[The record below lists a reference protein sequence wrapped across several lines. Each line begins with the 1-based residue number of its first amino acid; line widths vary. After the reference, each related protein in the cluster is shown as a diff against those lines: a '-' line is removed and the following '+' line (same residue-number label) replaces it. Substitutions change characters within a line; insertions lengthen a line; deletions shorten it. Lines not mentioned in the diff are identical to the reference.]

1 LIFKEE
7 IIFAVALL
15 NILSF
20 LKTYRFV
27 LMLLTLLLLG
37 ACNVTKTLRED
48 EVLVMKNKV
57 SGIDK
62 KARDE
67 MKLLIRPRGNRKFIG
82 LFRIKAW
89 VYQKTGKGR
98 QTNFKESLRSSFGE
112 PPSII
117 DSAGMRESTANIQ
130 RYLAD
135 KGYFYGTVET
145 EVIPAKRNPKKA
157 TVLFRITPG
166 PQYTFRKIEFEP
178 TESQIDEFVAYH
190 MQQSNSFMLVPGQP
204 FDADKMASE
213 RTQLA
218 NYLREMGFFY
228 FNRDL
233 IYFEVDSA
241 LGSQQVDVK
250 LKIKRPR
257 EPFAFEQFTFDS
269 IFVNVDY
276 QAYQRQNDA
285 LVYDTIQQ
293 SDYLF
298 IDRSPP
304 SIRKDI
310 LVQNMLFKKG
320 LIFSESAMRLTQSR
334 ISDLKV
340 FGYNNIRL
348 QPNDSL
354 RKLNIIVNL
363 TPSNRRQLKLESE
376 VSTNS
381 ISLFGIAG
389 SLTETRRNL
398 FKGAEML
405 EIGANAGI
413 ESQQNVTATDALSRT
428 AFNTLEYGLSVAIT
442 VPRFLWPF
450 NSWNERFYTAPRTRF
465 GIRYNRQI
473 RLDFTREILQ
483 ANVGYLWMNKARERY
498 EFFPAEISLA
508 RTARISDNLSN
519 LLDQFSDPFLQFS
532 FTNYINIATRFA
544 YSIDNLTRRGTFM
557 RVNFEYAGN
566 TMHALYNIFDFQT
579 NDQTRK
585 FLGLPY
591 FQYVRSDIEYRKY
604 WKHGDASTLASR
616 IFVGAGLPLQ
626 NSIILPL
633 EKRYFAGGTN
643 SIRAWL
649 ARSLGPGGFGGYGQ
663 RLDQFGEVRL
673 EGNIEERFPI
683 IGNFQGAIFLDAG
696 NIWTLKD
703 TTAVKR
709 DLANFQ
715 PNRFYK
721 EIAIGTGFGLRYDF
735 EYFVFR
741 IDIGIK
747 AHDPAFTTGNRWVI
761 NKLFDRAWKQDDWR
775 SDLNTPLADQIRYPF
790 TSFNIGINYPF

>member
-1 LIFKEE
+1 
-7 IIFAVALL
+7 
-15 NILSF
+15 
-20 LKTYRFV
+20 
-27 LMLLTLLLLG
+27 MLLSMLLLG
-37 ACNVTKTLRED
+37 ACNVTKTLYED
-48 EVLVMKNKV
+48 EVLVTKNKV

-67 MKLLIRPRGNRKFIG
+67 MKVLIRPRTNRKFIG
-82 LFRIKAW
+82 TFRIKAW
-89 VYQKTGKGR
+89 VYQKTKKGR
-98 QTNFKESLRSSFGE
+98 QTNFKESLRSSYGE
-112 PPSII
+112 PPALLDTISL
-117 DSAGMRESTANIQ
+117 RESTVNIQ
-130 RYLAD
+130 RYLYD
-135 KGYFYGTVET
+135 KGYFYGTVTGNVEL
-145 EVIPAKRNPKKA
+145 AKRNPKKA
-157 TVLFRITPG
+157 VVHFRIAAG
-166 PQYTFRKIEFEP
+166 KQYTLQKIDFEP
-178 TESQIDEFVAYH
+178 THSPIDAFVAFH
-190 MQQSNSFMLVPGQP
+190 MQQSNNFLLVPNQA
-204 FDADKMASE
+204 FDADKMAAE

-241 LGSQQVDVK
+241 LGNHKVDIK

-257 EPFAFEQFTFDS
+257 EPFVFEQFSFDS

-276 QAYQRQNDA
+276 QAFQNLNDTLA
-285 LVYDTIQQ
+285 YDTIRR
-293 SDYLF
+293 SDYIF
-298 IDRSPP
+298 IDRNPP
-304 SIRKDI
+304 IIRKDI
-310 LVQNMLFKKG
+310 LVQNMLFKKN
-320 LIFSESAMRLTQSR
+320 LIFSESAMRLTQGR
-334 ISDLKV
+334 MGDLKV
-340 FGYNNIRL
+340 FGYNNIRI

-354 RKLNIIVNL
+354 RKLDVFVNL
-363 TPSNRRQLKLESE
+363 APANRRQLKLESE

-389 SLTETRRNL
+389 SITETRRNV

-405 EIGANAGI
+405 EIRANAGI
-413 ESQQNVTATDALSRT
+413 ESQQNVTATDVLSRT
-428 AFNTLEYGLSVAIT
+428 TFNTLEYGLSVSIT

-450 NSWNERFYTAPRTRF
+450 HTWNERFYTAPRTRF

-519 LLDQFSDPFLQFS
+519 LLDQLSDPFLQFS
-532 FTNYINIATRFA
+532 FTNYINLATRFA
-544 YSIDNLTRRGTFM
+544 YSVDNLTRRGTFM
-557 RVNFEYAGN
+557 RVNIEYAGN
-566 TMHALYNIFDFQT
+566 TLHALYNAFEFQT
-579 NDQTRK
+579 EEQTRR

-591 FQYVRSDIEYRKY
+591 FQYVRSDLEYRKY

-663 RLDQFGEVRL
+663 RLDQFGEIRL
-673 EGNIEERFPI
+673 EGNLEERFPI
-683 IGNFQGAIFLDAG
+683 IGKFQGAVFLDAG

-709 DLANFQ
+709 DLANFKA
-715 PNRFYK
+715 NRFYR

-735 EYFVFR
+735 DYFVLR
-741 IDIGIK
+741 IDIGLK
-747 AHDPAFTTGNRWVI
+747 AHDPAFNAGDRWVI
-761 NKLFDRAWKQDDWR
+761 NNIFDRNWRRNDWR
-775 SDLNTPLADQIRYPF
+775 NDLNIPLPENSTLRYPF
-790 TSFNIGINYPF
+790 TSFNVGINYPF

>member
-1 LIFKEE
+1 
-7 IIFAVALL
+7 
-15 NILSF
+15 
-20 LKTYRFV
+20 
-27 LMLLTLLLLG
+27 MLLSVLLLS
-37 ACNVTKTLRED
+37 ACSVTKTLHED
-48 EVLVMKNKV
+48 EVLVKKNKV

-62 KARDE
+62 KAREE
-67 MKLLIRPRGNRKFIG
+67 MKLLIRPRANRKFIG
-82 LFRIKAW
+82 LFRIKAS
-89 VYQKTGKGR
+89 VYQRTGQGR

-112 PPSII
+112 PPALVDSTSIKE
-117 DSAGMRESTANIQ
+117 SAANIQ

-135 KGYFYGTVET
+135 KGYFYGTLEAEVEPT
-145 EVIPAKRNPKKA
+145 KRNPKKA
-157 TVLFRITPG
+157 TVHFRIAPG

-178 TESQIDEFVAYH
+178 TRSQIDEFVAFH
-190 MQQSNSFMLVPGQP
+190 MQQSNSFLLVPNQP
-204 FDADKMASE
+204 FDADKIASS

-241 LGSQQVDVK
+241 LGTKQVDVK

-257 EPFAFEQFTFDS
+257 EPFVFEQFAFDS
-269 IFVNVDY
+269 IFVNVDF
-276 QAYQRQNDA
+276 QAYQSRNDT
-285 LVYDTIQQ
+285 LVYDTIQRN
-293 SDYLF
+293 DYIF
-298 IDRSPP
+298 VDRSPQ

-310 LVQNMLFKKG
+310 LVQNMLFKKD

-334 ISDLKV
+334 ISDLNV

-363 TPSNRRQLKLESE
+363 SPANRRQLKLESE

-389 SLTETRRNL
+389 SVTETRRNV

-405 EIGANAGI
+405 EIRANAGI
-413 ESQQNVTATDALSRT
+413 ESQQNVTASDVLSRT
-428 AFNTLEYGLSVAIT
+428 TFNTLEYGLSMAIT
-442 VPRFLWPF
+442 IPRFLWPF
-450 NSWNERFYTAPRTRF
+450 TSWNERFYTAPRTRF

-519 LLDQFSDPFLQFS
+519 LLEQLSDPFLQFS
-532 FTNYINIATRFA
+532 FTNYINLATRFA
-544 YSIDNLTRRGTFM
+544 YSVDNLTRRGTFM
-557 RVNFEYAGN
+557 RVNIEYAGN
-566 TMHALYNIFDFQT
+566 TLHAIYNVFDFQR
-579 NDQTRK
+579 DEPTRR

-591 FQYVRSDIEYRKY
+591 FQYVRADVEYRKY
-604 WKHGDASTLASR
+604 WKHNDASTLASR

-626 NSIILPL
+626 NSIIMPL

-649 ARSLGPGGFGGYGQ
+649 ARELGPGGFGRYGQ
-663 RLDQFGEVRL
+663 RLDQFGEIRL
-673 EGNIEERFPI
+673 EGNLEERFPI
-683 IGNFQGAIFLDAG
+683 IGKFQGAIFLDAG

-715 PNRFYK
+715 INRFYR

-747 AHDPAFTTGNRWVI
+747 AHDPAFNAGDRWVI
-761 NKLFDRAWKQDDWR
+761 SNLFNRNWIRNDWR
-775 SDLNTPLADQIRYPF
+775 GDLNIPLPENSTLRYPF
-790 TSFNIGINYPF
+790 TSFNVGINYPF

>member
-1 LIFKEE
+1 
-7 IIFAVALL
+7 LL
-15 NILSF
+15 F
-20 LKTYRFV
+20 LKKYRFV
-27 LMLLTLLLLG
+27 WMLLSVLLLS
-37 ACNVTKTLRED
+37 ACSVTKTLHED
-48 EVLVMKNKV
+48 EVLVKKNKV

-62 KARDE
+62 KAREE
-67 MKLLIRPRGNRKFIG
+67 MKLLIRPRANRKFLG
-82 LFRIKAW
+82 LFRIKAS
-89 VYQKTGKGR
+89 VYQRTGQGR
-98 QTNFKESLRSSFGE
+98 PTNFKESLRSSFGE
-112 PPSII
+112 PPALVDSTSIKE
-117 DSAGMRESTANIQ
+117 SAANIQ

-135 KGYFYGTVET
+135 KGYFYGTLEAEVEPT
-145 EVIPAKRNPKKA
+145 KRNPKKA
-157 TVLFRITPG
+157 TVHFRIAPG

-178 TESQIDEFVAYH
+178 TRSQIDEFVAFH
-190 MQQSNSFMLVPGQP
+190 MLQSNSFLLVPNQP
-204 FDADKMASE
+204 FDADKIASS

-241 LGSQQVDVK
+241 LGTKQVDVK
-250 LKIKRPR
+250 IKIKRPR
-257 EPFAFEQFTFDS
+257 EPFVFEQFAFDS
-269 IFVNVDY
+269 IFVNVDF
-276 QAYQRQNDA
+276 QAYQSQNDT
-285 LVYDTIQQ
+285 LVYDTIQRN
-293 SDYLF
+293 DYIF
-298 IDRSPP
+298 VDRSPQ

-310 LVQNMLFKKG
+310 LVQNMLFKKD

-363 TPSNRRQLKLESE
+363 SPANRRQLKLESE

-389 SLTETRRNL
+389 SVTETRRNV
-398 FKGAEML
+398 FKGAEIL
-405 EIGANAGI
+405 EIRANAGI
-413 ESQQNVTATDALSRT
+413 ESQQNVSATDVLSRT
-428 AFNTLEYGLSVAIT
+428 TFNTLEYGLSMAIT
-442 VPRFLWPF
+442 IPRFLWPF
-450 NSWNERFYTAPRTRF
+450 HTWNERFYTAPRTRF

-473 RLDFTREILQ
+473 RLDFTREVLQ

-508 RTARISDNLSN
+508 RTARVSDNLSN
-519 LLDQFSDPFLQFS
+519 LLEQLNDPFLQFS
-532 FTNYINIATRFA
+532 FTNYINLATRFA
-544 YSIDNLTRRGTFM
+544 YSVDNLSRRGTFM

-566 TMHALYNIFDFQT
+566 TLHAIYNLLEFQT
-579 NDQTRK
+579 DDPTRR

-591 FQYVRSDIEYRKY
+591 FQYVRADVEYRKY
-604 WKHGDASTLASR
+604 WKHSDASTLASR

-626 NSIILPL
+626 NSIIMPL

-649 ARSLGPGGFGGYGQ
+649 ARELGPGGFGRYGQ
-663 RLDQFGEVRL
+663 RLDQFGEIRL
-673 EGNIEERFPI
+673 EGNLEERFPI
-683 IGNFQGAIFLDAG
+683 IGKFQGAIFLDAG

-715 PNRFYK
+715 INRFYR

-747 AHDPAFTTGNRWVI
+747 AHDPAFNAGDRWVI
-761 NKLFDRAWKQDDWR
+761 SNLFNRNWIRNDWR
-775 SDLNTPLADQIRYPF
+775 GDLNIPLPENSTLRYPF
-790 TSFNIGINYPF
+790 TSFNVGINYPF

>member
-1 LIFKEE
+1 
-7 IIFAVALL
+7 
-15 NILSF
+15 
-20 LKTYRFV
+20 
-27 LMLLTLLLLG
+27 MLFTVLLLG
-37 ACNVTKTLRED
+37 ACNVTKTLHED
-48 EVLVMKNKV
+48 EVLVKKNKV

-67 MKLLIRPRGNRKFIG
+67 MKQLIRPRTNRKFIG
-82 LFRIKAW
+82 LFRIKAS
-89 VYQKTGKGR
+89 VYQRTGKGR

-112 PPSII
+112 PPALV
-117 DSAGMRESTANIQ
+117 DSANIKESTANIQ
-130 RYLAD
+130 RYLVD
-135 KGYFYGTVET
+135 KGYFYGTVTASVELGR
-145 EVIPAKRNPKKA
+145 RNPKKA
-157 TVLFRITPG
+157 TVHFRITPG

-178 TESQIDEFVAYH
+178 TKSQIDEFVAFH
-190 MQQSNSFMLVPGQP
+190 MQQSNSFLLVTNQP
-204 FDADKMASE
+204 FDADKIAST

-233 IYFEVDSA
+233 IYFEIDSA
-241 LGSQQVDVK
+241 LGTQQVDVK

-257 EPFAFEQFTFDS
+257 EPFVFEQFAFDS
-269 IFVNVDY
+269 IYVNVDY
-276 QAYQRQNDA
+276 QAYQSQNDT
-285 LVYDTIQQ
+285 LVYDTIQRN
-293 SDYLF
+293 DYIF
-298 IDRSPP
+298 IDRSPQ

-310 LVQNMLFKKG
+310 LVQNMLFKKE

-334 ISDLKV
+334 IGDLNV
-340 FGYNNIRL
+340 FGYNNIRI

-363 TPSNRRQLKLESE
+363 NPANRRQLKLESE

-389 SLTETRRNL
+389 SITETRRNV

-405 EIGANAGI
+405 EIRANAGI
-413 ESQQNVTATDALSRT
+413 ESQQNVTATDVLSRT
-428 AFNTLEYGLSVAIT
+428 TFNTLEYGLSMAIT
-442 VPRFLWPF
+442 IPRFIWPF
-450 NSWNERFYTAPRTRF
+450 QTWNERFYTAPRTRF

-483 ANVGYLWMNKARERY
+483 ANVGYLWMNRARERY

-519 LLDQFSDPFLQFS
+519 LLEQLRDPFLQFS
-532 FTNYINIATRFA
+532 FTNYINLATRFA
-544 YSIDNLTRRGTFM
+544 YSVDNLTRRGTFM
-557 RVNFEYAGN
+557 RVNIEYAGN
-566 TMHALYNIFDFQT
+566 TLHALYNIFDFQT
-579 NDQTRK
+579 EEQTRR

-591 FQYVRSDIEYRKY
+591 FQYVRSDLEYRKY
-604 WKHGDASTLASR
+604 WKHNDASTLASR

-626 NSIILPL
+626 NSIIMPL

-649 ARSLGPGGFGGYGQ
+649 ARSLGPGGFSGYGQ
-663 RLDQFGEVRL
+663 RLDQFGEIRL
-673 EGNIEERFPI
+673 EGNLEERFPI
-683 IGNFQGAIFLDAG
+683 IGNFQGAFFIDAG

-709 DLANFQ
+709 DFANFQ
-715 PNRFYK
+715 VNRFYK

-747 AHDPAFTTGNRWVI
+747 AHDPAFNAGDRWVI
-761 NKLFDRAWKQDDWR
+761 GNIFDRAWKRNDWHD
-775 SDLNTPLADQIRYPF
+775 DLNIQLPENSTLRYPF
-790 TSFNIGINYPF
+790 TSFNVGINYPF

>member
-1 LIFKEE
+1 
-7 IIFAVALL
+7 
-15 NILSF
+15 
-20 LKTYRFV
+20 
-27 LMLLTLLLLG
+27 MLLAVLLLG
-37 ACNVTKTLRED
+37 ACNVTKTLHED
-48 EVLVMKNKV
+48 EVLVKKNKV

-67 MKLLIRPRGNRKFIG
+67 MKQLIRPRTNRKFIG
-82 LFRIKAW
+82 LFPVKAS
-89 VYQKTGKGR
+89 VYQRTKRGR

-112 PPSII
+112 PPALV
-117 DSAGMRESTANIQ
+117 DSSNIKESTANIQ
-130 RYLAD
+130 RYLVD
-135 KGYFYGTVET
+135 KGYFYGTVTANVE
-145 EVIPAKRNPKKA
+145 PAKRNPKKA
-157 TVLFRITPG
+157 TVHFQITPG

-178 TESQIDEFVAYH
+178 TKSQIDEFVAFH
-190 MQQSNSFMLVPGQP
+190 MQQNNSFLLVANQP
-204 FDADKMASE
+204 FDADKIASS

-233 IYFEVDSA
+233 IYFEIDSA
-241 LGSQQVDVK
+241 LGNQQVDVK

-257 EPFAFEQFTFDS
+257 QPFVFEQFVFDS
-269 IFVNVDY
+269 IYINVDY
-276 QAYQRQNDA
+276 QAYQNQNDT
-285 LVYDTIQQ
+285 LVYDTIQRN
-293 SDYLF
+293 DYIF

-310 LVQNMLFKKG
+310 LVQNMLFKKE

-334 ISDLKV
+334 IGDLNV
-340 FGYNNIRL
+340 FGYNNIRIL
-348 QPNDSL
+348 PNDSL

-363 TPSNRRQLKLESE
+363 NPANRRQLKLESE

-389 SLTETRRNL
+389 SITETRRNV

-405 EIGANAGI
+405 EIRANAGI
-413 ESQQNVTATDALSRT
+413 ESQQNVTATDVLSRT
-428 AFNTLEYGLSVAIT
+428 TFNTLEYGLSVAIT
-442 VPRFLWPF
+442 IPRFIWPF
-450 NSWNERFYTAPRTRF
+450 HTWNERFYTAPRTRF

-483 ANVGYLWMNKARERY
+483 ANVGYLWMNRARERY

-508 RTARISDNLSN
+508 RTARISDNLRD
-519 LLDQFSDPFLQFS
+519 LLDQLSDPFLQFS
-532 FTNYINIATRFA
+532 FTNYINLATRFA
-544 YSIDNLTRRGTFM
+544 YSVDNLTRRGTFM
-557 RVNFEYAGN
+557 RVNIEYAGN
-566 TMHALYNIFDFQT
+566 TLHALYNIFDFQSEE
-579 NDQTRK
+579 QTRR

-591 FQYVRSDIEYRKY
+591 FQYVRSDVEYRKY
-604 WKHGDASTLASR
+604 WKHNDASTLASR
-616 IFVGAGLPLQ
+616 IFIGVGLPLQ
-626 NSIILPL
+626 NSIIMPL

-649 ARSLGPGGFGGYGQ
+649 ARSLGPGGFSGYGQ
-663 RLDQFGEVRL
+663 RLDQFGEIRL
-673 EGNIEERFPI
+673 EGNLEERFPI
-683 IGNFQGAIFLDAG
+683 IGKFQGAIFLDAG

-703 TTAVKR
+703 TTAIKR

-715 PNRFYK
+715 INRFYK

-747 AHDPAFTTGNRWVI
+747 VHDPAFNAGDRWVI
-761 NKLFDRAWKQDDWR
+761 SNIFNRDWKQNTWR
-775 SDLNTPLADQIRYPF
+775 EDLNIPLPENSNLRYRFP
-790 TSFNIGINYPF
+790 SFNVGINYPF